1 MHATESSTSKI
12 LVTAMCALVAIAA
25 FAPVLAQEGVA
36 QEMVSEPNGVA
47 QEFSSATTGTDLAT
61 ADLLQLH
68 AGVDETQLKAGDFV
82 WLPAAQDN
90 SGAPLMI
97 IVNLQSQ
104 HAYVYRDGQPIAITT
119 VSTGRPG
126 RETPTGTFEIL
137 AKERMHH
144 SNLYDNAPMPFMQRL
159 TWSGLSLHAGK
170 LPGHPASHGCIRLP
184 AKFAEQLYQL
194 TQRGET
200 VVVTDDGSAAAL
212 ARAGLDTQLSL
223 LAGTAATVHDI
234 VGAVGPAPVESGD
247 SGRGLALDDDGTSSF
262 TR

>member
-1 MHATESSTSKI
+1 MDANGASARRV
-12 LVTAMCALVAIAA
+12 LVTALCGLLAGASLAPVFAQEATAQGMPEIISTPAFEQNSTDIAA
-25 FAPVLAQEGVA
+25 
-36 QEMVSEPNGVA
+36 
-47 QEFSSATTGTDLAT
+47 
-61 ADLLQLH
+61 ADLLQLR

-82 WLPAAQDN
+82 WLPAAQDS
-90 SGAPLMI
+90 SGAPLMV

-159 TWSGLSLHAGK
+159 TWSGLSMHAGR

-184 AKFAEQLYQL
+184 AKFAERLYQL
-194 TQRGET
+194 TQRGEF
-200 VVVTDDGSAAAL
+200 VVVSDDGSAQAL
-212 ARAGLDTQLSL
+212 ARAGLGAQMSL
-223 LAGTAATVHDI
+223 LAGTAATIHDM
-234 VGAVGPAPVESGD
+234 VGAVGPAPVESGNSD
-247 SGRGLALDDDGTSSF
+247 RGLALDDDGTSSF